1 MDFAYS
7 NEQKAFSEQL
17 DRFFEE
23 NKGLAKSAAQE
34 WDSGEGFGD
43 ACWKILKKI
52 GQNGWLCPTWPKRYG
67 GLDLSYMYRYLIQE
81 KMHYYLNIY
90 STVGAGM
97 AGPVI
102 LNHGS
107 EKQKEQFLPQI
118 SGGEIEFALGYTEPE
133 AGSDLASL
141 EMEVQEKSDHFIIN
155 GQKMFNTRAH
165 YAQYHWLGA
174 RTAKTDP
181 AYKGISLFIVDLSTP
196 GISISPYYTL
206 GGERTNGVFY
216 DNVKVPKDALVGE
229 LNKGFYYI
237 IEALA
242 YERISTVAGIERE
255 LKHVVE
261 LANKSGRGKESIVRQ
276 KIADVAI
283 DIEAARLLALK
294 VAWML
299 DNKKIPSHEASML
312 KIMVS
317 ETEQRLWNT
326 AMEIMG
332 PYCQLQKK
340 SKWAV
345 MEGKFEWG
353 YRFSVQELII
363 RGTSEI
369 MRTIIAERGLGLPR
383 G

>member
-1 MDFAYS
+1 
-7 NEQKAFSEQL
+7 
-17 DRFFEE
+17 
-23 NKGLAKSAAQE
+23 
-34 WDSGEGFGD
+34 
-43 ACWKILKKI
+43 
-52 GQNGWLCPTWPKRYG
+52 
-67 GLDLSYMYRYLIQE
+67 
-81 KMHYYLNIY
+81 
-90 STVGAGM
+90 
-97 AGPVI
+97 
-102 LNHGS
+102 
-107 EKQKEQFLPQI
+107 
-118 SGGEIEFALGYTEPE
+118 
-133 AGSDLASL
+133 
-141 EMEVQEKSDHFIIN
+141 MEVQEKSDHFIIN
-155 GQKMFNTRAH
+155 GQKIFNTRAH

-181 AYKGISLFIVDLSTP
+181 AYKGISLFIVDLATP

-261 LANKSGRGKESIVRQ
+261 LANKSGRGKEPIVRQ

-332 PYCQLQKK
+332 PYCQLQKE
-340 SKWAV
+340 SKWTV
-345 MEGKFEWG
+345 MEGEFEWG

>member
-1 MDFAYS
+1 MDFNYS
-7 NEQKAFSEQL
+7 EDQEEFRKRL
-17 DRFFEE
+17 DRFFTKEKDLSE
-23 NKGLAKSAAQE
+23 AANKE
-34 WDSGEGFGD
+34 WDSGIGFGD
-43 ACWKILKKI
+43 ACWQILKKI
-52 GQNGWLCPTWPKRYG
+52 GEKGWLCPTWPKEYG
-67 GLDLSYMYRYLIQE
+67 GMGLSYIYRYIIQE

-102 LNHGS
+102 MNHGS
-107 EKQKEQFLPQI
+107 QEQKEYFLPKI
-118 SGGEIEFALGYTEPE
+118 AGGQIEFALGYTEPE
-133 AGSDLASL
+133 AGSDLASMDMQV
-141 EMEVQEKSDHFIIN
+141 EEKSDHFLIN
-155 GQKMFNTRAH
+155 GQKMFNTRSH

-181 AYKGISLFIVDLSTP
+181 GYKGISLFIVEFSTP
-196 GISISPYYTL
+196 GISLTPYYTL

-216 DNVKVPKDALVGE
+216 DNVKVPKQALVGE
-229 LNKGFYYI
+229 QNKGFYYI

-242 YERISTVAGIERE
+242 YERISTVAGLERE
-255 LKHVVE
+255 LAHLVD
-261 LANKSGRGKESIVRQ
+261 LANKTGKGKDPIVRQ
-276 KIADVAI
+276 KIAQLGI
-283 DIEAARLLALK
+283 DIEAARLFAQK

-317 ETEQRLWNT
+317 ETEQQLLNT
-326 AMEIMG
+326 AMQIMG
-332 PYCQLQKK
+332 PYGQLQEN
-340 SKWAV
+340 SKWTA
-345 MEGKFEWG
+345 MDGKFEWA

-369 MRTIIAERGLGLPR
+369 MRTIIAERGLKLPR